1 MYKCDKLKNGIRIV
15 THDMKQ
21 RDSIAIGL
29 WVGVGGRYESDQLKG
44 AAHYLE
50 HMLFKGSKKYSCNQ
64 IKEMIEG
71 VGGALNAFTSE
82 EQTCYYAKIP
92 AIHLERTFDI
102 LADMVF
108 HPKISSKDVQ
118 KEKTV
123 ILEEIKMYQ
132 DLPQYRVLEI
142 LDSLLWPD
150 HPLGKSLA
158 GTPESVSAMNS
169 RMIKKFH
176 EDYYTTK
183 NIVVSACGDLKH
195 SNIVNLAHKKLSS
208 VCLGEKSSFVKVGPS
223 KLGSSVVFFKKD
235 IEQMHVALGAIG
247 YDEGNKD
254 KYPLAL
260 LSVVLGG
267 NMSSR
272 LFNEVR
278 EKRGLAYSIGC
289 SSRTLHDSGVFLVR
303 AGVDNTKIEEALSV
317 ILRELEKVV
326 KNGVTQG
333 EFVRAKDYLLGQLLL
348 GMEDTMEHMLWIG
361 EGLIARNKTKT
372 LKSVINEFESI
383 EKEDLKRVAK
393 QVLKQECFRLA
404 VVGPVTD
411 KQRSIISRLMKTA

>member
-1 MYKCDKLKNGIRIV
+1 MIKNP
-15 THDMKQ
+15 K
-21 RDSIAIGL
+21 
-29 WVGVGGRYESDQLKG
+29 
-44 AAHYLE
+44 
-50 HMLFKGSKKYSCNQ
+50 
-64 IKEMIEG
+64 
-71 VGGALNAFTSE
+71 
-82 EQTCYYAKIP
+82 
-92 AIHLERTFDI
+92 FD
-102 LADMVF
+102 VEKF
-108 HPKISSKDVQ
+108 E
-118 KEKTV
+118 KEKKV
-123 ILEEIKMYQ
+123 ILEEIKMYH
-132 DLPQYRVLEI
+132 DLPQYHVNEL
-142 LDSLLWPD
+142 LDQLVWPD

>member
-1 MYKCDKLKNGIRIV
+1 MYKCDKLKNGIRVV

-21 RDSIAIGL
+21 RDSISIGL
-29 WVGVGGRYESDQLKG
+29 WVGVGGRYENDQLKG

-50 HMLFKGSKKYSCNQ
+50 HMLFKGSQKYGCNE
-64 IKEMIEG
+64 IKELIEG

-92 AIHLERTFDI
+92 SMHLDRTFDI

-123 ILEEIKMYQ
+123 ILEEIKMYE
-132 DLPQYRVLEI
+132 DLPQYRVVEL
-142 LDSLLWPD
+142 LDGLLWPG

-158 GTPESVSAMNS
+158 GTRESVSGLNS
-169 RMIKKFH
+169 RMLKKFH
-176 EDYYTTK
+176 SDYYTTK

-195 SNIVNLAHKKLSS
+195 GQILNLVHTKLSG
-208 VCLGEKSSFVKVGPS
+208 VRLGEKSSFLKVGDTQPES
-223 KLGSSVVFFKKD
+223 NVKFFKKD

-247 YDEGNKD
+247 YDEANKD
-254 KYPLAL
+254 KYPLSL

-303 AGVDNTKIEEALSV
+303 AGVDNTKIEEALAV
-317 ILRELEKVV
+317 ILREFKKVS
-326 KNGVTQG
+326 KSGVTQS

-361 EGLIARNKTKT
+361 EGMIARDKTKT
-372 LKSVINEFESI
+372 LMSVVKEFENI
-383 EKEDLKRVAK
+383 KIDDLKRVARDI
-393 QVLKQECFRLA
+393 LKQERFKLA

-411 KQRSIISRLMKTA
+411 KQKASISKLIKDG